1 MLIGL
6 SDSNVL
12 SYSTGFS
19 GSTDFLSIRLLHI
32 RLLAYLILVK
42 CLILDSLLIAPC
54 TDFTSFAGLLAKHVL
69 YFLYVVSAD
78 SASYSEAAV
87 LVLCDPSMNEL

>member
-1 MLIGL
+1 MTSGL

-19 GSTDFLSIRLLHI
+19 GSTDFLII
-32 RLLAYLILVK
+32 RLLAYLILVEY
-42 CLILDSLLIAPC
+42 LILDCLLIAPC
-54 TDFTSFAGLLAKHVL
+54 TNSTSFAGLLEKHLL

-87 LVLCDPSMNEL
+87 LVLSDPSMNEL